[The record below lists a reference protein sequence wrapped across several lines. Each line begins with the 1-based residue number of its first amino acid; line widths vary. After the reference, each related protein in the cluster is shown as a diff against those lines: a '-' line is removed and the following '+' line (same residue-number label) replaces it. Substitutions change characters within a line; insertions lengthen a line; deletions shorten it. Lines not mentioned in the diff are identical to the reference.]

1 MNKKIKELIKKS
13 SEGDVRSKALLGFA
27 YWSGQKI
34 EQDFDLAMRLWK
46 EVSKLNE
53 PFGSFNVATMYSRG
67 DGVKQNYKKA
77 HEFHEICISSKKKK
91 YLACKVSSAKEFKRD
106 SHFFLGQMFFLGN
119 YKKDIKKGIYHYEKA
134 FELGHFH
141 ACYLLGFFHDKDAPN
156 FHGIKKNMNKAIK
169 YYKLS
174 AKFNYFPSFAK
185 LCMIYGLGEN
195 VKKNLNLFNFYYKKA
210 MSINNK
216 IIETKLD
223 IDDKQEQINSIRLN
237 LKKLAKTIRKNN
249 EK

>member
-13 SEGDVRSKALLGFA
+13 SEGDLKSKARLGFE

-34 EQDFDLAMRLWK
+34 DQDFNLAMKLWK
-46 EVSKLNE
+46 EVSKFGE
-53 PFGSFNVATMYSRG
+53 PFGSFNVATMYERG

-77 HEFHEICISSKKKK
+77 YEFHEHCISSKKKK
-91 YLACKVSSAKEFKRD
+91 YLTCKISSAHIFKRD
-106 SHFFLGQMFFLGN
+106 SHFSLGEMFFLGN
-119 YKKDIKKGIYHYEKA
+119 YKKNIKKGIYHYEKA

-141 ACYLLGFFHDKDAPN
+141 ACFLLGLYHDQDTPN
-156 FHGIKKNMNKAIK
+156 FYGIKKSFNKSIR

-185 LCMIYGLGEN
+185 LSMIYGLGEN

-216 IIETKLD
+216 IIKTKLD
-223 IDDKQEQINSIRLN
+223 IDDKQDYIDNMRLE
-237 LKKLAKTIRKNN
+237 LKKFAKTIRKNN